1 MGVPLGGGAG
11 AAREQWGAGGVSGAG
26 APAFGGAHAAAPEYV
41 YAWDDTSQQP
51 VLSDPRV
58 VRELQTQGHVVV
70 NLMDAYRTKLA
81 SLQNAVNGPLLGRRD
96 TMVHQLARVQA
107 RLDEVAAVKATIER
121 ETRANC
127 DEILERLRSAE
138 SFKVTLLQRDWQ
150 DLSREVDAIQG
161 FLAEATRRG
170 QSDSVLE
177 FLKNHRA
184 LEEACHRIVNK
195 PFREV
200 VPVTADDFE
209 HEARAYTDL
218 ANRHKALTK
227 LLSVKDQMIW
237 QLLAE
242 RDQLRS
248 DMTDLISKYNTEL
261 EEMEAQCQKY
271 HNQLF
276 SDNGAPAED

>member
-1 MGVPLGGGAG
+1 
-11 AAREQWGAGGVSGAG
+11 
-26 APAFGGAHAAAPEYV
+26 V

>member
-1 MGVPLGGGAG
+1 
-11 AAREQWGAGGVSGAG
+11 
-26 APAFGGAHAAAPEYV
+26 
-41 YAWDDTSQQP
+41 
-51 VLSDPRV
+51 
-58 VRELQTQGHVVV
+58 
-70 NLMDAYRTKLA
+70 MDAYRTKLA